1 MLQSTYYL
9 AFLFYGVTFLF
20 RILGSKKGELPFS
33 TGALLLNGIA
43 LVLICLRSGYLPLF
57 NIFESF
63 LLTTFILGCLGF
75 YSLLR
80 RDPLK
85 NARTWIWL
93 EILILFGI
101 TLFFQ
106 KQPSA
111 RQYDHGYLYIVLFYL
126 FRVVS
131 FALVLNSTALF
142 IEFRNRRKT
151 EGNAN
156 ANGIY
161 HMGRNFLLLS
171 ALFFLMGEYVGIVWS
186 QEGWGD
192 FWHWNATFFQST
204 VIVVYFMITFHI
216 PGKGRR
222 AEDIRAFVGGMGS
235 FVILTLT
242 ILRSFY

>member
-1 MLQSTYYL
+1 MLLTTYYS
-9 AFLFYGVTFLF
+9 AFLIYGVTFLF
-20 RILGSKKGELPFS
+20 RILGSKKGELPLS
-33 TGALLLNGIA
+33 IVAILLNGIA
-43 LVLICLRSGYLPLF
+43 LVLMYLKSGYLPFF

-63 LLTTFILGCLGF
+63 LLTTFILGCLGL
-75 YSLLR
+75 YSLLLG
-80 RDPLK
+80 DPLK

-93 EILILFGI
+93 EILILFGM

-106 KQPSA
+106 KQPSTG
-111 RQYDHGYLYIVLFYL
+111 QYDHGYLYIVLFHL
-126 FRVVS
+126 FRIVS
-131 FALVLNSTALF
+131 FALILNSTALF
-142 IEFRNRRKT
+142 IEFRNRRKA

-161 HMGRNFLLLS
+161 HMGRNFFLLG
-171 ALFFLMGEYVGIVWS
+171 ALFFLMGEYVGIIWS

-204 VIVVYFMITFHI
+204 AIVIYFMIAFHI

-235 FVILTLT
+235 FVILAMT